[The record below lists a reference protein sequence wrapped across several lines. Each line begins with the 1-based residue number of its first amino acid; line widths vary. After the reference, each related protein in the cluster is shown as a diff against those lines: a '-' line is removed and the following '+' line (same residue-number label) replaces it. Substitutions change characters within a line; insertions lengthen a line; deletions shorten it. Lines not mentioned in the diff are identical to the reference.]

1 MLPYSSQFPRLFF
14 QSRHDPPR
22 PPLCLTAHYPYRR
35 RMGTSARSGGIST
48 YSSLYVSSASPS
60 YESSE
65 LTESKED
72 DMESMDDPLPGPYT

>member
-1 MLPYSSQFPRLFF
+1 
-14 QSRHDPPR
+14 
-22 PPLCLTAHYPYRR
+22 
-35 RMGTSARSGGIST
+35 MGTSARSGGIST